1 MQKRGVI
8 VVRATGPLSPVERRP
23 KLSIA
28 GLIRQFRTRHEA
40 IHLRH
45 FKLTTLETFFL
56 PCHETKD
63 RGTGGE
69 LTLTEP
75 DLNGGRW
82 MTYDDGQ
89 QSKKTD

>member
-8 VVRATGPLSPVERRP
+8 VVRATGPLSSVERRP

-45 FKLTTLETFFL
+45 FELTTLETFF
-56 PCHETKD
+56 CRVMRQGIE
-63 RGTGGE
+63 E
-69 LTLTEP
+69 QAE
-75 DLNGGRW
+75 
-82 MTYDDGQ
+82 
-89 QSKKTD
+89 S